1 MSNDVDKLKDKNTL
15 AEVFEK
21 FLSGEKVDGDSID
34 IAFIYMAKMKGRLSI
49 MQDIIENLAYARYNN
64 TGKVAFEAENLII
77 NTKAF
82 ATLLNNLIDEIN
94 KEAQDEQ
101 KKKI

>member
-49 MQDIIENLAYARYNN
+49 MQDIVENLAYARYNN
-64 TGKVAFEAENLII
+64 TGKIVFELENFTINLKGLAE
-77 NTKAF
+77 
-82 ATLLNNLIDEIN
+82 LLNNLIDEIN
-94 KEAQDEQ
+94 KEVKDER
-101 KKKI
+101 

>member
-34 IAFIYMAKMKGRLSI
+34 LPLSI
-49 MQDIIENLAYARYNN
+49 W
-64 TGKVAFEAENLII
+64 
-77 NTKAF
+77 
-82 ATLLNNLIDEIN
+82 
-94 KEAQDEQ
+94 Q
-101 KKKI
+101 K